1 MNKNGFMR
9 FPNHCIIF
17 LFNLHITQLPN
28 FSENGIV
35 IVMFGIC
42 MMVSVRGFFS
52 NKAISCTHSS
62 DCEHRSPSHL
72 LLKLCA
78 NEGQPIKRNLALKE
92 GELRGK

>member
-1 MNKNGFMR
+1 MR

-35 IVMFGIC
+35 IVVFGIC

-52 NKAISCTHSS
+52 NIAISCTHSS
-62 DCEHRSPSHL
+62 VSTEAPPTCCSNFVLMRGSQS
-72 LLKLCA
+72 
-78 NEGQPIKRNLALKE
+78 KE
-92 GELRGK
+92 I